1 MAEFNVDIDLDIRAT
16 VKVEAENLE
25 EAIKKARNEDFKLP
39 NLNDG
44 IIDNIQVRF
53 VMDKDYNLLEEFE

>member
-1 MAEFNVDIDLDIRAT
+1 MAEFNVDVDLDIRAT

-25 EAIKKARNEDFKLP
+25 EAIKKARNNDFELP
-39 NLNDG
+39 NLNDS

-53 VMDKDYNLLEEFE
+53 VMDENYNILEEFE

>member
-16 VKVEAENLE
+16 VKIEAENLE
-25 EAIKKARNEDFKLP
+25 EAIKKARNEDFELP

>member
-1 MAEFNVDIDLDIRAT
+1 MAKFNVDIDLDVRAT
-16 VKVEAENLE
+16 VQVEAENLE
-25 EAIKKARNEDFKLP
+25 EAIKKARSEDFELP

-53 VMDKDYNLLEEFE
+53 VMDENYNVLEEFE

>member
-1 MAEFNVDIDLDIRAT
+1 MAKFNVDIDLDVRAT
-16 VKVEAENLE
+16 VQVEAENLE
-25 EAIKKARNEDFKLP
+25 EAIKKARSEDFELP

-53 VMDKDYNLLEEFE
+53 VMDENYNLLEEFE

>member
-1 MAEFNVDIDLDIRAT
+1 MAKFNVDIDLDVRAT
-16 VKVEAENLE
+16 VQVEAENLE
-25 EAIKKARNEDFKLP
+25 EAIKKARNEDFELP

-53 VMDKDYNLLEEFE
+53 VMDENYNVLEEFE

>member
-25 EAIKKARNEDFKLP
+25 EAIKKARNEDFELP